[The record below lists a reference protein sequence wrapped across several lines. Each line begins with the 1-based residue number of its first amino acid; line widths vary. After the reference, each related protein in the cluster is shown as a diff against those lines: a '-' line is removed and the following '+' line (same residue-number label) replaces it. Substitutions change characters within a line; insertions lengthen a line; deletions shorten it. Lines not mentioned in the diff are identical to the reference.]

1 MKILNC
7 SDVGSVELKSNRVY
21 ITTVLAGVFCVH
33 SVKMKERIILAVV
46 VNSVVTT
53 SRSFSD

>member
-7 SDVGSVELKSNRVY
+7 SDVGSVEVKSNRVHL
-21 ITTVLAGVFCVH
+21 TMVLAGIFCVH
-33 SVKMKERIILAVV
+33 GLKMKERILLPVY
-46 VNSVVTT
+46 VNSVVST

>member
-21 ITTVLAGVFCVH
+21 ITMVLAGIFCVH
-33 SVKMKERIILAVV
+33 SVKMKERIILAVCL
-46 VNSVVTT
+46 NSVVST